1 MSLNRIVG
9 GAILIAGLVLLGF
22 AWHASDAPVEQV
34 SESLT
39 GSYTDQTM
47 WYWVLGAAAAIG
59 GGALVLFGRRA

>member
-59 GGALVLFGRRA
+59 GGALALFGRRA

>member
-1 MSLNRIVG
+1 MSANRIIGLAVFV
-9 GAILIAGLVLLGF
+9 AGLVLLGF
-22 AWHASDAPVEQV
+22 AWHAADAPLEQA
-34 SESLT
+34 SETLT